1 MLYIQRVAAIS
12 KSEKMSAQRADIA
25 STVLKRVSARGCS
38 IWATGRHP
46 HAILAIPN
54 HISMGRIAC
63 PQTLGPGWRW
73 YSPLWNPVDL
83 PRIDLGHRACH

>member
-54 HISMGRIAC
+54 HIWAVLRVRKCLAQDGVGTHLCGI
-63 PQTLGPGWRW
+63 P
-73 YSPLWNPVDL
+73 
-83 PRIDLGHRACH
+83 